1 MSLLRLLAKRVALG
15 AVAAWAVLS
24 TVFTAY
30 VLTPDFYLGAILAR
44 AARGGSTER
53 VREVREEYLAERGLD
68 QPAPE
73 LYVDWMTNMFTLQW
87 GESFETGEAVLPAV
101 VRAVGTTASYVVPAI
116 LVATLLG
123 TAVGL
128 YAALAGGSLRER
140 VGRSVAYVALGLP
153 NVWLGALVLVV
164 AGGVGFT
171 FTWRQTALRPTPRPF
186 LYSVVLPAGLVATA
200 LVATVASYARA
211 YSQQYLSAEFVKLVR
226 AKGGGEVDVARH
238 VLRNAAIP
246 LVSLVFTETLALL
259 AVSVFAIEAIFGIDG
274 IGLLFYNAVW
284 TTDLPMLLGGFMA
297 VVAFGVVGNVLQDVG
312 YSVLDPRVDTGSR

>member
-1 MSLLRLLAKRVALG
+1 VNLLRVFTKRVALG

-24 TVFTAY
+24 TVFAAY
-30 VLTPDFYLGAILAR
+30 VLTPDFYLGAVLAR

-53 VREVREEYLAERGLD
+53 VREIREQYLAERGLNR
-68 QPAPE
+68 PATE
-73 LYVDWMTNMFTLQW
+73 LYLDWMGNMFTLQW

-101 VRAVGTTASYVVPAI
+101 TRAVVTTGTYVLPAI
-116 LVATLLG
+116 VVAVLLG
-123 TAVGL
+123 TLVGL
-128 YAALAGGSLRER
+128 YAALRQGSLGER
-140 VGRSVAYVALGLP
+140 LGRSVTYLALGVP
-153 NVWLGALVLVV
+153 NVWLGAIVLIV

-186 LYSVVLPAGLVATA
+186 LYGVVVPAA
-200 LVATVASYARA
+200 LVAMALVGAVASYARA
-211 YSQQYLSAEFVKLVR
+211 YSQQYRSAEFTKLVR
-226 AKGGGEVDVARH
+226 AKGGTEVDVARH

-246 LVSLVFTETLALL
+246 LVSLVFTETIALL

-297 VVAFGVVGNVLQDVG
+297 VVAFGVVGNVVQDVG